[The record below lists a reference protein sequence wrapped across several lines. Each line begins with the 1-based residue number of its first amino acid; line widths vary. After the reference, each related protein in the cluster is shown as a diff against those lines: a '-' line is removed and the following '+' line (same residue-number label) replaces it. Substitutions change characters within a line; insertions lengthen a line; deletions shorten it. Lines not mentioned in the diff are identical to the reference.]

1 MIPIWPNFSSLG
13 QSLVKILKVCQKKS
27 VIILTFSTYR
37 GAWKTISGNDLDVAS
52 QKDFVQQ
59 SNIWFICDTTFL
71 DE

>member
-1 MIPIWPNFSSLG
+1 LG

-59 SNIWFICDTTFL
+59 SNI
-71 DE
+71 